1 MTLALIVACSRN
13 GVIGKDNALP
23 WHLPEDLKH
32 FKAVTMG
39 KPMIMGRK
47 TFDSI
52 GRPLP
57 GRTTLVVTRQH
68 DWQFDGVVVCHSV
81 AEAIARAEAL
91 LSADNREIAVVGGED
106 IYRQCL
112 PLADVIHLTEVDIVV
127 EGDAFFPALDDAVWI
142 ERDRESGYSEKADL
156 RYCFIRLE
164 KSSGDDV

>member
-13 GVIGKDNALP
+13 GVIGKDNGLP

-47 TFDSI
+47 TYDSI

-57 GRTTLVVTRQH
+57 GRTTLVVTRQP
-68 DWQFDGVVVCHSV
+68 DWAEDGVVVCHSV

-91 LSADNREIAVVGGED
+91 LPAEGGEIMVVGGEQ

-112 PLADVIHLTEVDIVV
+112 PLADVVYLTEVAVEV
-127 EGDAFFPALDDAVWI
+127 EGDAFFPSLEEQIWRTRQV
-142 ERDRESGYSEKADL
+142 ERGFSEKAGL
-156 RYCFIRLE
+156 QFAFLRLE
-164 KSSGDDV
+164 RC

>member
-1 MTLALIVACSRN
+1 MTLALVVACSRN

-57 GRTTLVVTRQH
+57 GRTTLVVTR
-68 DWQFDGVVVCHSV
+68 
-81 AEAIARAEAL
+81 
-91 LSADNREIAVVGGED
+91 EIAVVGGEE

-112 PLADVIHLTEVDIVV
+112 PLADVIHLTEVDVVV
-127 EGDAFFPALDDAVWI
+127 EGDAFFPALDDTVWV
-142 ERDRESGYSEKADL
+142 ERSRQPGYSEQADL
-156 RYCFIRLE
+156 RYCFICLE
-164 KSSGDDV
+164 KS